1 MSITEW
7 MCMHS
12 HSFVTEEDPN
22 HHYLP
27 YVVALTDR
35 ARLLRK
41 QKTHAEMLFWEAV
54 RGKRFHGL
62 KFVRQKPLLHFIADF
77 YCARLQL
84 VIEIDGEIHDDTEE
98 YDRVRSDEL
107 NTFGITVIRY
117 SNDDIIS
124 NLNGVL
130 KDLEHRV
137 ENL

>member
-1 MSITEW
+1 MT
-7 MCMHS
+7 
-12 HSFVTEEDPN
+12 
-22 HHYLP
+22 
-27 YVVALTDR
+27 ALTDR

-54 RGKRFHGL
+54 RGKRFLGL

-117 SNDDIIS
+117 SNDDVIS